1 MAPQT
6 PASAAV
12 DSVKAAGDRA
22 SASASPI
29 EETVIQ
35 VDDKLY
41 SAEKLASFHPGGERY
56 LTNSYYDELQR
67 QSDVLSL

>member
-12 DSVKAAGDRA
+12 DSVKASGGKTVPP
-22 SASASPI
+22 ASPI

-41 SAEKLASFHPGGERY
+41 SAEKLASFHPGGKLR
-56 LTNSYYDELQR
+56 TPKPCFDE
-67 QSDVLSL
+67 